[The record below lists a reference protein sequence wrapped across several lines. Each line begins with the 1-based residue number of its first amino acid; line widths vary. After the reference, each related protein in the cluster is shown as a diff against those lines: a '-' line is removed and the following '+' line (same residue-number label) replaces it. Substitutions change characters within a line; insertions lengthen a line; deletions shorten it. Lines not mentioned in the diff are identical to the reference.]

1 MLTQFV
7 AAFDDIVIGR
17 FNKAREEQ
25 DKINV
30 RYVYAPKQRVLY
42 DVVNL
47 NKTITL
53 PVVAINVTGIS
64 RDQTRVFNK
73 IDGFVYQGGQNED
86 TFSKKIKAPVPVN
99 ISISCSILTR
109 YQTDMDQIISNF
121 VPFCN
126 PYVVISWKVPEKF
139 DLSKDQEIRSEV
151 LWSGDIN
158 LDYPIET
165 TGSQKARV
173 TADTTFTIKGWLF
186 KDTEDSQG
194 NIFKIDAEFYNESL
208 LQSYDDNYATLSGN
222 TYTFDTSAG
231 LVNEETNTITISG
244 APSINS
250 IFYNNNMLLN
260 NLTLQLGSLETNGD
274 VNNVILNGKRFDKLT
289 GLLLSSNNANYFDT
303 LTGVPLSTITE
314 FASGAGGYQ
323 NSGKTIQGHTLDYT
337 LVNDNTIS
345 FNLSAPSDPERIGTI
360 RFVPYTLSAG
370 YAVSD
375 NTTTTQTYSGNDTF
389 IIIES

>member
-1 MLTQFV
+1 ML
-7 AAFDDIVIGR
+7 
-17 FNKAREEQ
+17 
-25 DKINV
+25 
-30 RYVYAPKQRVLY
+30 
-42 DVVNL
+42 
-47 NKTITL
+47 
-53 PVVAINVTGIS
+53 
-64 RDQTRVFNK
+64 
-73 IDGFVYQGGQNED
+73 
-86 TFSKKIKAPVPVN
+86 
-99 ISISCSILTR
+99 
-109 YQTDMDQIISNF
+109 NF
-121 VPFCN
+121 IMN
-126 PYVVISWKVPEKF
+126 
-139 DLSKDQEIRSEV
+139 
-151 LWSGDIN
+151 
-158 LDYPIET
+158 
-165 TGSQKARV
+165 
-173 TADTTFTIKGWLF
+173 
-186 KDTEDSQG
+186 
-194 NIFKIDAEFYNESL
+194 
-208 LQSYDDNYATLSGN
+208 QSYDDNYATLSGN